1 MSVKDTITYIVI
13 FIKINDVV
21 KNPDE
26 IDFRLVQAITS
37 IFSVMAM
44 KQRSLIYF
52 TLLLESP
59 CELNVQ
65 LISIF
70 AEVSILQLL
79 FFKFVI
85 CCKAYLKM

>member
-37 IFSVMAM
+37 IIFSVMAM
-44 KQRSLIYF
+44 KQRG
-52 TLLLESP
+52 
-59 CELNVQ
+59 V
-65 LISIF
+65 
-70 AEVSILQLL
+70 
-79 FFKFVI
+79 
-85 CCKAYLKM
+85 

>member
-1 MSVKDTITYIVI
+1 MSVKNTITYIVI

-44 KQRSLIYF
+44 KQRSLIWEIIPSY
-52 TLLLESP
+52 LKVHMN
-59 CELNVQ
+59 CNVQ
-65 LISIF
+65 LMSIF
-70 AEVSILQLL
+70 P
-79 FFKFVI
+79 
-85 CCKAYLKM
+85 

>member
-1 MSVKDTITYIVI
+1 MSVKNTITYIVI

-44 KQRSLIYF
+44 KQRGVWFGKSYPPRWKSMWIKCAINFNFCRGIYF
-52 TLLLESP
+52 AIIIIQVCNML
-59 CELNVQ
+59 
-65 LISIF
+65 
-70 AEVSILQLL
+70 
-79 FFKFVI
+79 
-85 CCKAYLKM
+85 

>member
-1 MSVKDTITYIVI
+1 MSVKNTITYIVI

-37 IFSVMAM
+37 IIFSVMAM

-79 FFKFVI
+79 FFKF
-85 CCKAYLKM
+85 CNMF

>member
-26 IDFRLVQAITS
+26 IDFRLVQAITYI

-44 KQRSLIYF
+44 KQRSLIWEIIPSF
-52 TLLLESP
+52 LKVHMN
-59 CELNVQ
+59 CNVQ
-65 LISIF
+65 LMSIF
-70 AEVSILQLL
+70 P
-79 FFKFVI
+79 
-85 CCKAYLKM
+85 

>member
-1 MSVKDTITYIVI
+1 MSVKNTITYIVI

-44 KQRSLIYF
+44 KQRSLIW
-52 TLLLESP
+52 E
-59 CELNVQ
+59 
-65 LISIF
+65 
-70 AEVSILQLL
+70 ILPSS
-79 FFKFVI
+79 
-85 CCKAYLKM
+85 LKVHVNQMCN

>member
-37 IFSVMAM
+37 IIFSVMAM
-44 KQRSLIYF
+44 KQRSLIWEIIPSF
-52 TLLLESP
+52 
-59 CELNVQ
+59 
-65 LISIF
+65 
-70 AEVSILQLL
+70 
-79 FFKFVI
+79 
-85 CCKAYLKM
+85 LKVHMN

>member
-37 IFSVMAM
+37 IFSVMAIM
-44 KQRSLIYF
+44 PHS
-52 TLLLESP
+52 
-59 CELNVQ
+59 
-65 LISIF
+65 
-70 AEVSILQLL
+70 SILEVLPS
-79 FFKFVI
+79 
-85 CCKAYLKM
+85 LKVHSL

>member
-1 MSVKDTITYIVI
+1 MLITGLNDQGHRNIMSVKNTITYIVI

-44 KQRSLIYF
+44 KQRSLIWEIIPSF
-52 TLLLESP
+52 LKVHMN
-59 CELNVQ
+59 CNVQ
-65 LISIF
+65 LMSIF
-70 AEVSILQLL
+70 P
-79 FFKFVI
+79 
-85 CCKAYLKM
+85 